1 MKKLMFILMAAAV
14 MSCGDGSNRSSE
26 RDDDATNTDVDK
38 TEQAAPDTA
47 TNGGVHS
54 DTTSMFD
61 RDRDAEVNNPDN
73 SGKTGTSG
81 TKEKESRSKTGSSQ
95 KDSIK

>member
-1 MKKLMFILMAAAV
+1 MKKLIFILTAAAA

-26 RDDDATNTDVDK
+26 RDDDMDNDADK
-38 TEQAAPDTA
+38 TQQAAPDTA
-47 TNGGVHS
+47 TNGGVQS
-54 DTTSMFD
+54 DTTTMYD

-73 SGKTGTSG
+73 SGKEKSKSG
-81 TKEKESRSKTGSSQ
+81 TNSRDTRNSRSSQ

>member
-1 MKKLMFILMAAAV
+1 MKKLIFILMAAAA

-26 RDDDATNTDVDK
+26 RDDDMDNDADK

-47 TNGGVHS
+47 TNGGVQS
-54 DTTSMFD
+54 DTTTMYD
-61 RDRDAEVNNPDN
+61 RDRDAEVNNPEN
-73 SGKTGTSG
+73 SGKQDKSKTDSRD
-81 TKEKESRSKTGSSQ
+81 SRSRSSQ

>member
-1 MKKLMFILMAAAV
+1 MKKLMFILMAAAA

-26 RDDDATNTDVDK
+26 RDDDATNTDADK

-47 TNGGVHS
+47 TNGSVQS
-54 DTTSMFD
+54 DTTSTF
-61 RDRDAEVNNPDN
+61 DRDAEVNNPDN
-73 SGKTGTSG
+73 SGKTGTSV
-81 TKEKESRSKTGSSQ
+81 TTEKESRSKTGASQ